1 MTVLTNLGGIAAVRG
16 PELPDTAHTAPS
28 VIVQVVV
35 DAQHSLES
43 GQVGSA
49 SATVTVF
56 YPHMKG
62 GSAPPTAVGVL
73 QGELEPVFGGDLTHR
88 GGQDVGINVGNQE
101 GVMHR

>member
-1 MTVLTNLGGIAAVRG
+1 MTVLTYLGGTAAVRG
-16 PELPDTAHTAPS
+16 PELPDTVHTAPG

-43 GQVGSA
+43 GQVGSV

-62 GSAPPTAVGVL
+62 GSAPPVAVGVL
-73 QGELEPVFGGDLTHR
+73 QGEPETVPVSHFAHR
-88 GGQDVGINVGNQE
+88 GGQDVGVNVGNQE